1 MMESLAYL
9 HHALAYED
17 DHGDGSLML
26 TPNVTPAGGGV
37 SRSGL
42 WRRGKGRFVAVGMVL
57 GGMVLGLWGVSSDA
71 LASAMML
78 LREGDRGSEV
88 QAVQVQLSNL
98 GYLRATPTG
107 YFGPATREAV
117 MRLQREHGLT
127 PDGVIGPQTQ
137 VILNQVISNQRQ
149 GAVTPNTPRITA
161 NLLRQGDRNSQVRT
175 LQEALQRAG
184 VYNGPMTGYFGN
196 QTEAAVR
203 RFQQQRGLPVDGIVG
218 AQTLNALQST
228 PNPASPVAAA
238 PTTPLLRLGSQG
250 DEVREIQ
257 QRLNSLGYLA
267 QAPSGVYDEA
277 TEAAVRNFQR
287 DRNLAVDGQ
296 VGGSTFNQLR
306 SAISAEQV
314 RSLQQRLQRGGFY
327 RGPVDGIWGP
337 QTQQAL
343 ESAQRLYGVSMG
355 DVVQGNY

>member
-17 DHGDGSLML
+17 DHGDSSLML
-26 TPNVTPAGGGV
+26 TPTLIPEGSGGGP
-37 SRSGL
+37 SGL
-42 WRRGKGRFVAVGMVL
+42 WRRGKGRLVTVGMVL
-57 GGMVLGLWGVSSDA
+57 GGMVLGLWGASSEA
-71 LASAMML
+71 LASAMTL
-78 LREGDRGSEV
+78 LREGDRGSHV
-88 QAVQVQLSNL
+88 QAVQVQLSSL
-98 GYLRATPTG
+98 GYLQARPTG

-117 MRLQREHGLT
+117 IRLQREHGLT

-137 VILNQVISNQRQ
+137 VILNQRQRT
-149 GAVTPNTPRITA
+149 VTPSAPEITA

-175 LQEALQRAG
+175 LQQALQQAG
-184 VYNGPMTGYFGN
+184 VYNGPITGYFGN

-228 PNPASPVAAA
+228 PTPTQPFTSA
-238 PTTPLLRLGSQG
+238 PPTPLFGLGSQG
-250 DEVREIQ
+250 NEVREIQ

-287 DRNLAVDGQ
+287 DRNLAIDGQ

-314 RSLQQRLQRGGFY
+314 RSLQQRLQQGGFY
-327 RGPVDGIWGP
+327 RGPIDGVWGP